1 MQSRSFFKSRPVQS
15 LGLFGVIAVALHG
28 TSSFASDA
36 ESTESSLRED
46 LAHYLRPSEIPAP
59 ADNQITPERVALGK
73 ALFFDPRLSGSN
85 SISCATCHSP
95 GLGWSDA
102 QPTAVGVGT
111 KHLGRNSPT
120 ILNSAYNST
129 QFWDGRAATL
139 EEQALGPIADPG
151 EMAQDLSQLVDKLS
165 RIKGYHP
172 LFEAAYPGESI
183 SEQTMAKALATFER
197 TIVST
202 EAPFDRWVKGD
213 PTAMSDAAVR
223 GFHLYEGKANCV
235 ACHSGFNFTDNS
247 FHNLGV
253 RPFDEDP
260 GRYKVKPVAILK
272 GAFKTPTLRD
282 VELTAPYMHDGS
294 VKTLRDVVSFYN
306 GGGKIKENLS
316 PEIRPLNLSD
326 QEVDDLVAF
335 MRALTGEP
343 RSVTMPR
350 LPVE

>member
-1 MQSRSFFKSRPVQS
+1 MPFRKFIQSRTVQS
-15 LGLFGVIAVALHG
+15 IGLLGVVAVSLFGG
-28 TSSFASDA
+28 SSSVSNANSK
-36 ESTESSLRED
+36 EPSIHRD
-46 LAHYLRPSEIPAP
+46 LAHYLLPDEIPAP
-59 ADNQITPERVALGK
+59 PDNQITPDRVALGK

-85 SISCATCHSP
+85 SISCATCHNP

-111 KHLGRNSPT
+111 KHLGRNTPT

-151 EMAQDLSQLVDKLS
+151 EMDQNLAQLVVKLS
-165 RIKGYHP
+165 GIKGYQP
-172 LFEAAYPGESI
+172 FFEAAYPGEGI
-183 SEQTMAKALATFER
+183 TEKTMAKALATFQR
-197 TIVST
+197 TVVST

-213 PTAMSDAAVR
+213 AAAMSDAAVR
-223 GFHLYEGKANCV
+223 GFQLFEGKGNCV

-253 RPFDEDP
+253 RHFDEDP
-260 GRYKVKPVAILK
+260 GRYKVRPVAILR

-282 VELTAPYMHDGS
+282 IELTSPYMHDGS
-294 VKTLRDVVSFYN
+294 VNTLRDVVAFYN
-306 GGGKIKENLS
+306 GGGKIKDNLS
-316 PEIRPLNLSD
+316 PEIKPLNLTE
-326 QEVDDLVAF
+326 QEMDDLVAF
-335 MRALTGEP
+335 MRTLTGEARP
-343 RSVTMPR
+343 VTMPR